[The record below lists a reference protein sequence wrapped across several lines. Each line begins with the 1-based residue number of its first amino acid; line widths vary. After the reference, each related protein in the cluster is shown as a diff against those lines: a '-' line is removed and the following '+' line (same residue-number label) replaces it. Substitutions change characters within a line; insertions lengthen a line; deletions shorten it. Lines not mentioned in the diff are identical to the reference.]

1 MNSTTEPHSHEEAE
15 IDVFPHPAR
24 SESSLLWLKLLS
36 DVANDDSIPPILR
49 LGDGQMPSSVY
60 RHHSQPEAK

>member
-1 MNSTTEPHSHEEAE
+1 MSNVSNEEKPYVE
-15 IDVFPHPAR
+15 QNVDLEQTPRIN
-24 SESSLLWLKLLS
+24 WLKLLS

-60 RHHSQPEAK
+60 RHNSQPEAK